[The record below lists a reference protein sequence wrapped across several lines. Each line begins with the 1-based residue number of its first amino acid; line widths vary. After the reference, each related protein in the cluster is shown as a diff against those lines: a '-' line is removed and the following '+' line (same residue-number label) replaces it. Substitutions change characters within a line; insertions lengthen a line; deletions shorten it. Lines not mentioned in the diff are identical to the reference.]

1 MVANN
6 NYDGASERYREAGE
20 WLRGQRQ
27 YWQITQAELAE
38 QAGVGDVSLIDG
50 IERGEVVLPRSMQA
64 AIALAFSVDRAELTD
79 SCEIWYGQK
88 TAAAA

>member
-6 NYDGASERYREAGE
+6 NYDSASQRYHEAGE

-27 YWQITQAELAE
+27 YWQVTQAELAE
-38 QAGVGDVSLIDG
+38 QAGAGDASLIDG
-50 IERGEVVLPRSMQA
+50 IERGEIVLPRSMHA
-64 AIALAFSVDRAELTD
+64 AIALTFSVDRAELTD
-79 SCEIWYGQK
+79 SCKIWYGQE

>member
-6 NYDGASERYREAGE
+6 NHDGASQRYREAGE

-38 QAGVGDVSLIDG
+38 QAGIGDVSLIDG
-50 IERGEVVLPRSMQA
+50 IERGGVVLPRSMQA

-79 SCEIWYGQK
+79 SCENWYGQK

>member
-6 NYDGASERYREAGE
+6 SYDGASQRYDEAGE
-20 WLRGQRQ
+20 WLRAQRQ

-38 QAGVGDVSLIDG
+38 QAGIGDVSVIDG
-50 IERGEVVLPRSMQA
+50 IEQGEVMLPRSMQA
-64 AIALAFSVDRAELTD
+64 AIALTFSVDRAELTD
-79 SCEIWYGQK
+79 SCEVWYGRK